1 MLRCVHSIHKSSL
14 STSRLVLLRCP
25 SQPTPRFF
33 HATTKVKS
41 NKEEPIL
48 TELVYGRKR
57 IYTSLQTIG
66 KATAATPSKNS
77 IASSPMSWEWIHTA
91 EDSKETKKEWYQIK
105 QKRGGFNFINSAK
118 QNMREMFLPV
128 GYPETVHDCY
138 KKFHSW
144 LFLETYV
151 GSAIGVLCSQAM
163 LATLGLGAVEATGG
177 AVAIQW
183 VLKDGIGEVGKLF
196 FIKRYAS
203 SFDSHP
209 KTWKFVCEILSTVGS
224 FLQLCTS
231 VVSPKLFLPLAAT
244 GNMFELIHESIWF
257 ASHMT
262 FTKHFSPNGNIGDIV
277 AKDDAQ
283 MSTAHLL
290 GMLSGVGLISVSHDP
305 TFLFCAFAVLSPIN
319 LWSTTKMLHAAE
331 FEILNQAKLTL
342 LSREFIDHGKA
353 VEYDQLKDREIGFGE
368 WIKPTLGKGGISVK
382 IKMGPSAEQAYGST
396 EEVEGVVQVMRH
408 ENYLL
413 NYHKNTMWILFHQ
426 DSESNDVIKSILHS
440 MKFHDT
446 LKQNNITKESD
457 WEGYTKSL
465 QDTLDWT
472 KEHYPKFVAE
482 LDQKNWQSDVVY
494 WNDSGMR
501 LAWKDHDKEDKNNTD
516 IYY

>member
-151 GSAIGVLCSQAM
+151 GSAVSNE
-163 LATLGLGAVEATGG
+163 LAVCIHTKCNNTH
-177 AVAIQW
+177 
-183 VLKDGIGEVGKLF
+183 KLF
-196 FIKRYAS
+196 YR
-203 SFDSHP
+203 
-209 KTWKFVCEILSTVGS
+209 
-224 FLQLCTS
+224 
-231 VVSPKLFLPLAAT
+231 
-244 GNMFELIHESIWF
+244 
-257 ASHMT
+257 
-262 FTKHFSPNGNIGDIV
+262 
-277 AKDDAQ
+277 
-283 MSTAHLL
+283 
-290 GMLSGVGLISVSHDP
+290 
-305 TFLFCAFAVLSPIN
+305 
-319 LWSTTKMLHAAE
+319 
-331 FEILNQAKLTL
+331 
-342 LSREFIDHGKA
+342 
-353 VEYDQLKDREIGFGE
+353 
-368 WIKPTLGKGGISVK
+368 
-382 IKMGPSAEQAYGST
+382 
-396 EEVEGVVQVMRH
+396 
-408 ENYLL
+408 
-413 NYHKNTMWILFHQ
+413 
-426 DSESNDVIKSILHS
+426 
-440 MKFHDT
+440 
-446 LKQNNITKESD
+446 
-457 WEGYTKSL
+457 
-465 QDTLDWT
+465 
-472 KEHYPKFVAE
+472 
-482 LDQKNWQSDVVY
+482 
-494 WNDSGMR
+494 
-501 LAWKDHDKEDKNNTD
+501 
-516 IYY
+516 